1 MISDYR
7 INVSNKAGVLQA
19 VITDPISFTYTR
31 IVNAPGILVMENR
44 GDHPILSNLEE
55 NWLIE
60 VYRRPKGYSWRK
72 EFSGI
77 YQDIDWIQQD
87 VAPRASLMANGI
99 MVMLSWRVSG
109 YTANMSDRTA
119 FTNKPAETIAK
130 TLVEYNAGPSATVA
144 NGREL
149 DGVIPGLSI
158 EADAAT
164 GKPMDWFC
172 AWQNLLETLQ
182 KLAESGGGDFDLVRT
197 GGSSYEFRWYE
208 NQLGIDRS
216 SDVVFALQ
224 RGNMA
229 NPRYRER
236 RSSRLTSVIVGGKG
250 EEEEREIAI
259 VKSDEFSSSDNY
271 EAFLGA
277 TDVATEAGLINRGQ
291 AKLSENKISKN
302 FFFTVLQ
309 SEASKYGVHY
319 DVGDLVSAINPFNG
333 EANKMQVKS
342 ASVSLGEDG
351 KETISIEL
359 KRLADV

>member
-31 IVNAPGILVMENR
+31 IVNAPGILVMEIR
-44 GDHPILSNLEE
+44 GDHPILTNIEE

-72 EFSGI
+72 EFSGF
-77 YQDIDWIQQD
+77 YQDIDWIQED
-87 VAPRASLMANGI
+87 VAPRASLSAYGS

-109 YTANMSDRTA
+109 YTANMADRTA
-119 FTNKPAETIAK
+119 FSNKPAETIAK
-130 TLVEYNAGPSATVA
+130 TLVEYNAGPSATLA
-144 NGREL
+144 NGRET
-149 DGVIPGLSI
+149 DGVISGLSV
-158 EADAAT
+158 ETDAGT
-164 GKPMDWFC
+164 GKSMDWFC

-182 KLAESGGGDFDLVRT
+182 KLAESGGGDFDLVT
-197 GGSSYEFRWYE
+197 GGSAYQFRWYDG
-208 NQLGIDRS
+208 QLGIDRS

-259 VKSDEFSSSDNY
+259 VKSDDFSASDNY
-271 EAFLGA
+271 EGFLGA
-277 TDVATEAGLINRGQ
+277 TDVDTEAGLINRGQ
-291 AKLSENKISKN
+291 AKLAENRIAKE
-302 FFFTVLQ
+302 FYFTVLQ

-319 DVGDLVSAINPFNG
+319 DLGDLVSAINPFNG
-333 EANKMQVKS
+333 AVYKMQVKS
-342 ASVSLGEDG
+342 VNVALEKDG
-351 KETISIEL
+351 KETINIEL
-359 KRLADV
+359 KRLDDV

>member
-1 MISDYR
+1 MRSDYR
-7 INVSNKAGVLQA
+7 INLSDKDGVLQA
-19 VITDPISFTYTR
+19 VITDPISLTYSST
-31 IVNAPGILVMENR
+31 VNAPGILVTEIR
-44 GDHPILSNLEE
+44 GNHPILSAIAE

-60 VYRRPKGYSWRK
+60 VYRRPKGHAWRK
-72 EFSGI
+72 EFSGF

-87 VAPRASLMANGI
+87 VAPRASLTANGI
-99 MVMLSWRVSG
+99 MVMLAWRVSG
-109 YTANMSDRTA
+109 YTANMANRTA

-149 DGVIPGLSI
+149 DGVIPGLSV
-158 EADAAT
+158 ETNHAT
-164 GKPMDWFC
+164 GKVMDWFC

-182 KLAESGGGDFDLVRT
+182 KLAESGGGDFDLVKT
-197 GGSSYEFRWYE
+197 GAAAYEFRWYD

-216 SDVVFALQ
+216 ADVVFSLQ

-250 EEEEREIAI
+250 EEEEREIVI
-259 VKSDEFSSSDNY
+259 VQSDDFSETDNY

-277 TDVATEAGLINRGQ
+277 TDVETEAGLINRGQ
-291 AKLSENKISKN
+291 AKLAENQISKE

-309 SEASKYGVHY
+309 TEASKYGVHY
-319 DVGDLVSAINPFNG
+319 DLGDLVSAINPFNN
-333 EANKMQVKS
+333 EVYKMQVKS
-342 ASVSLGEDG
+342 VSVSLDEAGQ
-351 KETISIEL
+351 ETTYIEL
-359 KRLADV
+359 KRWADV